1 MSLVPHLLDPPP
13 LPLFLSRSVS
23 AEECCLPATCTCGAK
38 IKGIPLLFRL
48 FSSCTHTAV
57 SHTHTNTCLQ
67 HFGANYVGAAK
78 TNVAYACD
86 TTCHKCLALHTRM
99 RHFLPNYLPFPLP
112 PTSLPLIPRHIER
125 SLAGCEL
132 PLGLTSLSVW
142 KWRCESVKVIC
153 KVDVAVPAAVAA
165 SLPGALP
172 VGGFCLLLWQLIMRR
187 LSM

>member
-1 MSLVPHLLDPPP
+1 M
-13 LPLFLSRSVS
+13 S

-99 RHFLPNYLPFPLP
+99 RHFLPSYLPFPLP
-112 PTSLPLIPRHIER
+112 PTSFSLIPRHIER
-125 SLAGCEL
+125 SLAGCGL

-153 KVDVAVPAAVAA
+153 KVDVAVAVPVAVAA